1 MIIKN
6 VKSIGNLYLDSVFF
20 EIESEPL
27 VFSCNDERNNL
38 YFGHKKSNENRFFI
52 VPIDKQKLKLLKE
65 RKNSI
70 KETILSSSMI
80 FDIRITKDN
89 TFTKLK
95 RIHDINVSELP
106 PDYLYLRI

>member
-6 VKSIGNLYLDSVFF
+6 VKSIGDLYLDLVFF

-27 VFSCNDERNNL
+27 VFSCKDERNNL

-52 VPIDKQKLKLLKE
+52 VPIDEPKLKLLKE
-65 RKNSI
+65 HKNSI
-70 KETILSSSMI
+70 KEAILSSSMI
-80 FDIRITKDN
+80 FDIKTAKNN

-95 RIHDINVSELP
+95 MIHDINVSELP
-106 PDYLYLRI
+106 PDYLYLRF